1 MVSVAYRLDL
11 LNYTVHHRRF
21 RLSIVDSRA
30 DGRNFV
36 CQLAGTEFAFR
47 FRVAIVP
54 GDALQGRRPFF
65 LDSSEALVDENGI

>member
-36 CQLAGTEFAFR
+36 CQLAEQNSHSA

-54 GDALQGRRPFF
+54 GDALQVQETVLSGF
-65 LDSSEALVDENGI
+65 L